1 MIPFDQEDN
10 EKFECLSLKDDDH
23 KKALEEVLEDLK
35 EELDHQSQ
43 SSIKITSYMTTPEKI
58 ETNQK
63 PS

>member
-10 EKFECLSLKDDDH
+10 EKFEHLSLKDDDH

-43 SSIKITSYMTTPEKI
+43 SSIKITS
-58 ETNQK
+58 
-63 PS
+63 

>member
-10 EKFECLSLKDDDH
+10 EKFEHLSLKDDDH